1 MSISLPSTTAAP
13 GSFPS
18 GPKAWPLGLPLLRA
32 MRRDYLGF
40 TAGLQ
45 RNHGDMVGMRL
56 VQEHTVDLF
65 HPDLVRQVLVDH
77 SDKLVRWERGVE
89 VFSEVFGQSVLTTEG
104 ATWQRQRRML
114 MPAFTPKRV
123 AGYAGLL
130 QQACADALDSALP
143 AGADTAEVNLEALW
157 SRLAIGAVL
166 RLLFSL
172 RDPAAADAAMQAT
185 RVLSET
191 AMAEM
196 FQPFTLPDWLPLPG
210 KAAKRGALRT
220 LRGIVGGQIAAR
232 QAGGPSQQDDL
243 LAHLL
248 ALRDDDGQG
257 LSPAEVFDQ
266 CLVSFQAGH
275 ETTAT
280 ALTWWSALLL
290 AHPDAARRARD
301 EVDTVLAG
309 ALPGPDDLARLP
321 WLQATLKEALRLYPP
336 TTALMTRRCTAPVTL
351 GAHQVPARTMLRIT
365 IWALHRDAR
374 WFTEPNAFRPERF
387 LPDAPPPPR
396 GAYIPFGLGPRV
408 CIGQHFAQMEMAI
421 AAAMFL
427 QRLDLPDHAGRPLP
441 VPEVNVTLR
450 PTGGLRARLRRRN
463 LAAEAGF

>member
-1 MSISLPSTTAAP
+1 MSITLPTTAAP
-13 GSFPS
+13 TPLPP

-40 TAGLQ
+40 ATGLQ
-45 RNHGDMVGMRL
+45 RDHGDLVAMRIAH
-56 VQEHTVDLF
+56 ERSVDLF
-65 HPDLVRQVLVDH
+65 HPDLVRQVLVDQ

-114 MPAFTPKRV
+114 MPAFTPRRV

-130 QQACADALDSALP
+130 QQACADALDGALP
-143 AGADTAEVNLEALW
+143 ANADEAEADLEALW
-157 SRLAIGAVL
+157 SQLAIGAIL

-172 RDPAAADAAMQAT
+172 HDARAASAAMQAT

-196 FQPFTLPDWLPLPG
+196 FRPFTLPDWLPLPG
-210 KAAKRGALRT
+210 KAAKRGAIRT
-220 LRGIVGGQIAAR
+220 LRGLIGGQIAKR
-232 QAGGPSQQDDL
+232 KEAGLTTHDDL

-248 ALRDDDGQG
+248 ALRDEATGEG
-257 LSPAEVFDQ
+257 LSEREVFDQ

-280 ALTWWSALLL
+280 ALTWWSALLM
-290 AHPDAARRARD
+290 AHPAAAQRAQA
-301 EVDTVLAG
+301 EVDAVLGG
-309 ALPGPDDLARLP
+309 ACPGPDDLARLP

-336 TTALMTRRCTAPVTL
+336 TTALMTRRCTAPLQVGPHLLPTGTL
-351 GAHQVPARTMLRIT
+351 ARVT
-365 IWALHRDAR
+365 IWALQRDAR
-374 WFTEPNAFRPERF
+374 WFDAPEAFRPERF

-396 GAYIPFGLGPRV
+396 GSYLPFGLGPRV
-408 CIGQHFAQMEMAI
+408 CIGQHLAQLEMGI
-421 AAAMFL
+421 AAVMAL
-427 QRLDLPDHAGRPLP
+427 QRLQLPDRSGQPLP
-441 VPEVNVTLR
+441 TPEVNVTLR
-450 PTGGLRARLRRRN
+450 PAGGLRARLRRRK
-463 LAAEAGF
+463 AGAGGGS

>member
-1 MSISLPSTTAAP
+1 MSISLPPSTAAP

-45 RNHGDMVGMRL
+45 RDHGDMVGMRL
-56 VQEHTVDLF
+56 AMEHTVDLF

-77 SDKLVRWERGVE
+77 SDRLVRWERGVE

-130 QQACADALDSALP
+130 RQACGDGLDSALP
-143 AGADTAEVNLEALW
+143 AGADAAEVDLESLW
-157 SRLAIGAVL
+157 SRVAIGAVL

-172 RDPAAADAAMQAT
+172 RDPAAADAAMRAT
-185 RVLSET
+185 RVLSES
-191 AMAEM
+191 AMGEM

-290 AHPDAARRARD
+290 AHPVAARRAQA
-301 EVDTVLAG
+301 EVDAVLGG
-309 ALPGPDDLARLP
+309 ALPGPDDLACLP

-336 TTALMTRRCTAPVTL
+336 TTALMTRRTTAPLQVGPHTL
-351 GAHQVPARTMLRIT
+351 PARTLVRVTMWSLQ
-365 IWALHRDAR
+365 RDAR
-374 WFTEPNAFRPERF
+374 WFTDPDAFRPERF
-387 LPDAPPPPR
+387 LPDAPSPPR
-396 GAYIPFGLGPRV
+396 GAYMPFGLGPRV
-408 CIGQHFAQMEMAI
+408 CIGQHLAQLEMGI
-421 AAAMFL
+421 AAVMAL
-427 QRLDLPDHAGRPLP
+427 QRFDWPDLAGQPLP
-441 VPEVNVTLR
+441 TPEVNVTLR
-450 PTGGLRARLRRRN
+450 PAGGLRATLRRRKPG
-463 LAAEAGF
+463 LQGGF